1 MLLAYKRAQSV
12 YTDVIRGALA
22 LRRQGA
28 EPNRLQLSRVAWR
41 IKRALGA
48 ARLPLGLE
56 SEPSVGEV
64 ITAYARW
71 LKACPTVVTAAA
83 R

>member
-1 MLLAYKRAQSV
+1 MLR
-12 YTDVIRGALA
+12 DVPALA

-28 EPNRLQLSRVAWR
+28 EPSRLQLPRIAWR
-41 IKRALGA
+41 IKRVLGA

-71 LKACPTVVTAAA
+71 LKARSADTATA